1 MVIVVVEGTVRNR
14 RLKCRPWISFC
25 EGGLDGTS
33 FLTRVAVLQGMRRAK
48 LSRGEKLF
56 AGGTDVWVGVG
67 RAPEGRPKDEDGGR
81 GRSAPTYAHPESISL
96 RSNPGQTSTILPAV
110 PSPLVGKK
118 EGGGGILPKYGKLNV
133 WSFHCRSTRR
143 RSFYCEQV
151 LQKGDGRPCE
161 NRSRKRARVFRESI
175 KFSPDREE

>member
-1 MVIVVVEGTVRNR
+1 MSSSFHHFRFLSSPPLGQREKAKEGVVIVVVEGTVRNR

-33 FLTRVAVLQGMRRAK
+33 LLTRVAVLQGMRRAK

-96 RSNPGQTSTILPAV
+96 RSNPGQTPTILPQ
-110 PSPLVGKK
+110 PCPLPPRGKK
-118 EGGGGILPKYGKLNV
+118 KKEE
-133 WSFHCRSTRR
+133 SF
-143 RSFYCEQV
+143 QNM
-151 LQKGDGRPCE
+151 E
-161 NRSRKRARVFRESI
+161 N
-175 KFSPDREE
+175 

>member
-33 FLTRVAVLQGMRRAK
+33 LLTRVAVLQGMRRAK

-110 PSPLVGKK
+110 PSPLVEK
-118 EGGGGILPKYGKLNV
+118 
-133 WSFHCRSTRR
+133 RR
-143 RSFYCEQV
+143 RRNPSKIWKIERLVFPLSFDE
-151 LQKGDGRPCE
+151 E
-161 NRSRKRARVFRESI
+161 EVFLL
-175 KFSPDREE
+175 

>member
-14 RLKCRPWISFC
+14 RLKCRLWISFC

-33 FLTRVAVLQGMRRAK
+33 LLRVAVLQGMRRAK

-96 RSNPGQTSTILPAV
+96 RSNPGQTPTILPQ
-110 PSPLVGKK
+110 PCPLPPRGKK
-118 EGGGGILPKYGKLNV
+118 KKEE
-133 WSFHCRSTRR
+133 SF
-143 RSFYCEQV
+143 QNM
-151 LQKGDGRPCE
+151 E
-161 NRSRKRARVFRESI
+161 N
-175 KFSPDREE
+175 

>member
-96 RSNPGQTSTILPAV
+96 RSNPGQTPTILPAV
-110 PSPLVGKK
+110 PPPRGEK
-118 EGGGGILPKYGKLNV
+118 
-133 WSFHCRSTRR
+133 RR
-143 RSFYCEQV
+143 RRRNPSKIWKIERLVFPLSFDE
-151 LQKGDGRPCE
+151 E
-161 NRSRKRARVFRESI
+161 EVFLL
-175 KFSPDREE
+175 